1 MTVTPTLLPVLTN
14 CFPTE
19 IVPSFFPEIINR
31 IIDCHSL
38 RFVFCYSVHSFCYPL
53 FYFTL
58 LSLWNE
64 LVAVRFYDV
73 ADLSAVL
80 CRKLTERLQHEQKTY
95 AA

>member
-64 LVAVRFYDV
+64 LVAVGLDNV
-73 ADLSAVL
+73 ADVPAVL
-80 CRKLTERLQHEQKTY
+80 CVELAERLQHEQIPDTP
-95 AA
+95 